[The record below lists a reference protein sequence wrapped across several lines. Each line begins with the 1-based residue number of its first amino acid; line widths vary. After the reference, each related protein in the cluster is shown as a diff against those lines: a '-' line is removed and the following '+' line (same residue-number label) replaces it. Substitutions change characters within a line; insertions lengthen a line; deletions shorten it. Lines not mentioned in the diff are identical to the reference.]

1 MENKAINT
9 KVDNEADDRR
19 KEIAAMKTQIQQQ
32 RDEIRGQQESDTA
45 MVLKQL
51 EKDSGKGTK
60 ALQKFQ
66 TEEIKEVCTGTAPS
80 SDEFLSRI

>member
-60 ALQKFQ
+60 AL
-66 TEEIKEVCTGTAPS
+66 
-80 SDEFLSRI
+80 

>member
-60 ALQKFQ
+60 HYTLYVNSHLNTYKSLP
-66 TEEIKEVCTGTAPS
+66 G
-80 SDEFLSRI
+80 